1 MFEYTHV
8 RVPVHGC
15 ACVYICACMC
25 LGKCVCVYVSVH
37 AFVCAWLCLWVRVC
51 VCVII
56 FLSFLVCMDFDLK
69 HIDVLQLMTGL
80 DPGMYCLNPEQAE
93 YFQPT
98 RHKVQISHT

>member
-1 MFEYTHV
+1 MH
-8 RVPVHGC
+8 
-15 ACVYICACMC
+15 
-25 LGKCVCVYVSVH
+25 
-37 AFVCAWLCLWVRVC
+37 FVCAWLCLWVCAHAHTHVC

-80 DPGMYCLNPEQAE
+80 DPGMYCLNPKHTE

-98 RHKVQISHT
+98 RHKVQLSRT